1 MTERLS
7 IGRVAALAGVGVE
20 TVRYYQRQGLL
31 EQPAKSVDG
40 QRRYT
45 PDQVKR
51 LRFIKRAQ
59 SLGFTLAE
67 VSSLL
72 ALADGRCCADVRS
85 LAAHKAQ
92 LIEAKLTALA
102 AMHRA
107 LNELIRQCDAN
118 TGDVNC
124 PIIELLIQD

>member
-7 IGRVAALAGVGVE
+7 IGRLAALAGVGVE

-31 EQPAKSVDG
+31 EQPAKSVGG

-59 SLGFTLAE
+59 SLGFSLAE

-72 ALADGRCCADVRS
+72 TLADVRCCADVRS

-92 LIEAKLTALA
+92 LIETKLTALA
-102 AMHRA
+102 AMQRA

-118 TGDVNC
+118 TGNVSC
-124 PIIELLIQD
+124 PIIELLTRD